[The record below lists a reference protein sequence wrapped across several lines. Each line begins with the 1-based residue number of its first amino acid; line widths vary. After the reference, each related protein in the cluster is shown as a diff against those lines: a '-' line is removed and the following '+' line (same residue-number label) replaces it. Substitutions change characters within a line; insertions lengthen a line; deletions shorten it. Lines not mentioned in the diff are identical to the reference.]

1 MRILILLL
9 LAALALAGLQTWRI
23 GGLHDEAD
31 QAQRIIGTLSAG
43 IESRDNA
50 INRLSDEA
58 VTRERQEQSLR
69 TQLARAS
76 QQARD
81 REYHIQRLLNETQE
95 MRDWFSARLPD
106 GIGRMHQRPAF
117 ASAADYLRWLSGGQ
131 LMPYSGQQTGHQ

>member
-1 MRILILLL
+1 MRLMIVLLL
-9 LAALALAGLQTWRI
+9 GACALAGLQTWRI
-23 GGLHDEAD
+23 GGLTDKAD

-50 INRLSDEA
+50 INRLNDEA

-81 REYHIQRLLNETQE
+81 REYDIQRLLNENQE
-95 MRDWFSARLPD
+95 MRDWYSARLPD
-106 GIGRMHQRPAF
+106 GIGRMHARPAF
-117 ASAADYLRWLSGGQ
+117 ASAADYLRWLSGGDE
-131 LMPYSGQQTGHQ
+131 LPDTGKLTRH

>member
-9 LAALALAGLQTWRI
+9 LAACALAGLQTWRI

-50 INRLSDEA
+50 IHRLNDEA

-69 TQLARAS
+69 AQLS
-76 QQARD
+76 QAGQLARD
-81 REYHIQRLLNETQE
+81 REIHLQRLLNENQE
-95 MRDWFSARLPD
+95 MRDWYAAALPD
-106 GIGRMHQRPAF
+106 GIGRMHARPAF
-117 ASAADYLRWLSGGQ
+117 ASAADYLRWLSGGNQ
-131 LMPYSGQQTGHQ
+131 LPDTGKRTGH

>member
-1 MRILILLL
+1 MRILIVLL

-50 INRLSDEA
+50 IHRLNDDA

-69 TQLARAS
+69 TLLAWAS

-81 REYHIQRLLNETQE
+81 REYHIQRLLNENQE
-95 MRDWFSARLPD
+95 MRDWYSARLPD
-106 GIGRMHQRPAF
+106 GISRMHQRPAF
-117 ASAADYLRWLSGGQ
+117 ASAADYLRWLSGGHE
-131 LMPYSGQQTGHQ
+131 LPDTGKLTAH

>member
-9 LAALALAGLQTWRI
+9 LAACALAGLQTWRI

-50 INRLSDEA
+50 INRLNDDAA
-58 VTRERQEQSLR
+58 VRERQEQSLR

-81 REYHIQRLLNETQE
+81 REGHIQRLLNENQE
-95 MRDWFSARLPD
+95 MRDWYGVRLPD
-106 GIGRMHQRPAF
+106 GISRMHARPAF
-117 ASAADYLRWLSGGQ
+117 ASAADYLHWLSVGNQ
-131 LMPYSGQQTGHQ
+131 LPDTGKLTGR